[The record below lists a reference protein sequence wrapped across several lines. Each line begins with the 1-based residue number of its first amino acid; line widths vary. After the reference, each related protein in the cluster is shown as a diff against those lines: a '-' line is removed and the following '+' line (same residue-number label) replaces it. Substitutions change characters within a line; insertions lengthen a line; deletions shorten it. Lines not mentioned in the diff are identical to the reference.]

1 MLKKGW
7 YRTEDGHQ
15 VKVVRDM
22 PHGLVTVIGVGI
34 VGYDGDGKRQAKESF
49 PQSLDLIMESWHPLP
64 INVEAFVDCVLH
76 TVSDEQIQEIIRYA
90 AESSEGEC
98 ILCHEQEHTKEC
110 PVMLLQEHLAAYA
123 E

>member
-7 YRTEDGHQ
+7 YRTQDGHQ

-49 PQSLDLIMESWHPLP
+49 PQGLDVIMESWHSLP
-64 INVEAFVDCVLH
+64 INVEAFVDVVLH
-76 TVSDEQIQEIIRYA
+76 AVSDDQIHEIIRYA

-110 PVMLLQEHLAAYA
+110 PVTLLQEHIKAYA

>member
-76 TVSDEQIQEIIRYA
+76 TVSDEQIQEII
-90 AESSEGEC
+90 G
-98 ILCHEQEHTKEC
+98 
-110 PVMLLQEHLAAYA
+110 
-123 E
+123 